1 MNKRIDEKSDPFGPF
16 NLNDFKKW
24 MGHQQD
30 AKSKPNMIGLQVESK
45 ITFKR
50 LLSRIETQDGEIEEV
65 AKDFKKNGGTI
76 TEVNGQN
83 ILIEVDSGSFLI
95 HRMYVK
101 REND

>member
-24 MGHQQD
+24 MGHQHD

-50 LLSRIETQDGEIEEV
+50 LLSRIETQDGEVEEV

-83 ILIEVDSGSFLI
+83 ILVEVNSGSFLI
-95 HRMYVK
+95 HRMYIK
-101 REND
+101 KEND